1 MDATALFAGIAV
13 ADLDAARGWY
23 ERFAGRPADL
33 VPNEREFAWQL
44 TDTGWIYVVADAD
57 RAGRALVTLLVGDL
71 DEWLAELAGRGLAAE
86 TIDTIPGA
94 VRKAAFRD
102 PEGNMVTL
110 GQPLTQ
116 D

>member
-1 MDATALFAGIAV
+1 MPREAGTSASPAV
-13 ADLDAARGWY
+13 PPTSCPTSASLC
-23 ERFAGRPADL
+23 
-33 VPNEREFAWQL
+33 WQL
-44 TDTGWIYVVADAD
+44 TDTGWIYVVADAE
-57 RAGRALVTLLVGDL
+57 RAGRSLVTLLVGDL
-71 DEWLAELAGRGLAAE
+71 DEWLANLAERGLAAE
-86 TIDTIPGA
+86 TVDTIPGA

>member
-1 MDATALFAGIAV
+1 MPPEAGTSASPAV
-13 ADLDAARGWY
+13 PPTSCPTSASS
-23 ERFAGRPADL
+23 AGSSRTRAGS
-33 VPNEREFAWQL
+33 
-44 TDTGWIYVVADAD
+44 TSSADAE
-57 RAGRALVTLLVGDL
+57 RAGQSLVTLLVGDL
-71 DEWLAELAGRGLAAE
+71 DEWLANLAGRGLAAE
-86 TIDTIPGA
+86 TVDTIPGA

>member
-1 MDATALFAGIAV
+1 MDATTLFAGIDV
-13 ADLDAARGWY
+13 GDLDAARSWY

-33 VPNEREFAWQL
+33 VPNEREFCWQL
-44 TDTGWIYVVADAD
+44 TDTGWIYVVADAE
-57 RAGRALVTLLVGDL
+57 RAGQSLVTLLVSDL
-71 DEWLAELAGRGLAAE
+71 DEWLANLAGRGLAAE
-86 TIDTIPGA
+86 TVDTIPGE

-116 D
+116 E

>member
-1 MDATALFAGIAV
+1 MDATTLFAGIAV

-33 VPNEREFAWQL
+33 VPNEREFCWQL
-44 TDTGWIYVVADAD
+44 TDTGWIYVVTDAE
-57 RAGRALVTLLVGDL
+57 RAGRSLVTLLVSDL
-71 DEWLAELAGRGLAAE
+71 DEWLVNLAGRGLAAE
-86 TIDTIPGA
+86 TVDTIPGA

-102 PEGNMVTL
+102 PEGNMITL

>member
-33 VPNEREFAWQL
+33 VPNEREFCWQL
-44 TDTGWIYVVADAD
+44 TDTGWIYVVADAE
-57 RAGRALVTLLVGDL
+57 RAGRALVTLLVADL
-71 DEWLAELAGRGLAAE
+71 DEWLADLAERGLVAE
-86 TIDTIPGA
+86 TFDTIPDA

-102 PEGNMVTL
+102 PEGNIITL
-110 GQPLTQ
+110 GQPLAQ